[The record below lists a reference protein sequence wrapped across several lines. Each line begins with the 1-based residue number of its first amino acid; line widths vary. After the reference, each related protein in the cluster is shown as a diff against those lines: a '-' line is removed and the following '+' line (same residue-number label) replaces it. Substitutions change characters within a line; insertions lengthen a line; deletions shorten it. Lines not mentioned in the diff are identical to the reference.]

1 MLVPAIHQALF
12 QLGIHVTKPGFS
24 PRGLAFEMD
33 MGRRDETDT
42 SGKERQEI
50 KIRLQIVLIARKEI
64 DKEL

>member
-1 MLVPAIHQALF
+1 MPLPIWEYMSQDQVSP
-12 QLGIHVTKPGFS
+12 

-33 MGRRDETDT
+33 MGRREETDT

-50 KIRLQIVLIARKEI
+50 KIRLQIVVVARKEI

>member
-1 MLVPAIHQALF
+1 MSQNQVSP
-12 QLGIHVTKPGFS
+12 

-33 MGRRDETDT
+33 MGRKDETDT